1 MYDVTVQNNSDYT
14 NDYLAYLNNELG
26 LTDYSL
32 DTNALFNQYYFADS
46 SDANNIY
53 LTVVPNLRKNKSV
66 VTRSNYLS
74 NALKEKIRTEIA
86 DYKLLNSEIA
96 FIDPVYLNLDLSLNT
111 KFSDDARDY
120 GNGNR
125 TWDDERLDDYLVNDL
140 SIKYNLYNTYNLFFD
155 INNILDEKYETVRDY
170 SQMDRSYNFGIRRS
184 Y

>member
-1 MYDVTVQNNSDYT
+1 LKT
-14 NDYLAYLNNELG
+14 NM
-26 LTDYSL
+26 
-32 DTNALFNQYYFADS
+32 
-46 SDANNIY
+46 
-53 LTVVPNLRKNKSV
+53 
-66 VTRSNYLS
+66 
-74 NALKEKIRTEIA
+74 KIPG
-86 DYKLLNSEIA
+86 YK
-96 FIDPVYLNLDLSLNT
+96 NLDLSLNT

-125 TWDDERLDDYLVNDL
+125 TWRDERLDDYLVNDL